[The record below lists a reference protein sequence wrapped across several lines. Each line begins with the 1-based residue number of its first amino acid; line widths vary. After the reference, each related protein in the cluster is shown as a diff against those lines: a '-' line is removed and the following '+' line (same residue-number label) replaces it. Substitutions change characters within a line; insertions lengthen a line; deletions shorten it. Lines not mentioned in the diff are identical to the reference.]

1 MLRCTA
7 IVATAEGMSLYAE
20 RTGVTGSALAAIFC
34 CAAMEI
40 RRNLIR
46 KWALRLFFIQRLSRE
61 VRATR
66 FVTAKKY

>member
-20 RTGVTGSALAAIFC
+20 RTDITENALAAIFW

-40 RRNLIR
+40 RRNLIQ
-46 KWALRLFFIQRLSRE
+46 K
-61 VRATR
+61 
-66 FVTAKKY
+66 